1 MKIPF
6 EQAVERH
13 GTTVL
18 RVCRAIL
25 GPGTDADDAWSET
38 FLAAM
43 KAWPELDDSTNVEAW
58 LVRVSH
64 HKAVDITRQQAR
76 RARVNSSVPPEEL
89 THYEGEGASVSNG
102 EASLVDCDLWALV
115 EALPIRQRE
124 AIAYHF
130 LGGLSHAE
138 TAALTGSNADAV
150 RRAAADG
157 MKKLRKIYD
166 DE

>member
-1 MKIPF
+1 
-6 EQAVERH
+6 
-13 GTTVL
+13 
-18 RVCRAIL
+18 
-25 GPGTDADDAWSET
+25 
-38 FLAAM
+38 
-43 KAWPELDDSTNVEAW
+43 
-58 LVRVSH
+58 
-64 HKAVDITRQQAR
+64 TRQQAR

-138 TAALTGSNADAV
+138 TAALTGSNPDAV

>member
-18 RVCRAIL
+18 RVCRAIP
-25 GPGTDADDAWSET
+25 GPGTDADDAWS
-38 FLAAM
+38 
-43 KAWPELDDSTNVEAW
+43 ELDDSTNVEAW
-58 LVRVSH
+58 LVRVAH

-89 THYEGEGASVSNG
+89 AHYEGEGASASNG
-102 EASLVDCDLWALV
+102 ETNLANSDLWALV
-115 EALPIRQRE
+115 AAFPRRQRE

-130 LGGLSHAE
+130 LGGLIHAE
-138 TAALTGSNADAV
+138 TAALTGSKADAV
-150 RRAAADG
+150 RRAVADG